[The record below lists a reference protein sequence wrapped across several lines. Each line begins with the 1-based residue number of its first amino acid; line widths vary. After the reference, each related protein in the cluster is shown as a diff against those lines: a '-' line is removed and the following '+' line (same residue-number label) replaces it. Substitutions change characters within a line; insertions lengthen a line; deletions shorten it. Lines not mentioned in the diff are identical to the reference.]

1 MDQLF
6 KRNFL
11 KGSTAATIGTV
22 STMVFHFGSLML
34 LTRYLSKDEFGN
46 LCFNT
51 CYCLFVSI
59 IGGFGLE
66 YTLVKF
72 ISTDKE
78 EEQKS
83 VLVPIL

>member
-34 LTRYLSKDEFGN
+34 LTRYLSKDEFGIYA
-46 LCFNT
+46 LILVIV
-51 CYCLFVSI
+51 YLFSI

-78 EEQKS
+78 ESRNQFWY
-83 VLVPIL
+83 LF